1 VLKIT
6 LFSGLNWNRFNFRY
20 SVANSFLFP
29 MKTVIS
35 TEKAPKAVGPYSQAI
50 KANGF
55 IFCAGQI
62 PLDPVTGE
70 MVSGGAQEQTQRVL
84 ENVQAVLEAAGS
96 SLEKVVKAQVFLK
109 DLNDFAAMNEVY
121 SSFFAEPYPA
131 RDTFQAAKLPKDSL
145 VEISVI
151 ALE

>member
-1 VLKIT
+1 MVASFH
-6 LFSGLNWNRFNFRY
+6 LFCYEYGVF
-20 SVANSFLFP
+20 SFFF
-29 MKTVIS
+29 MKTALQ

-62 PLDPVTGE
+62 PLDPLTGQI
-70 MVSGGAQEQTQRVL
+70 VSGGIQEQTVRVI
-84 ENVQAVLEAAGS
+84 ENIQAVLESAGS
-96 SLEKVVKAQVFLK
+96 SLEKVVKTQVFLQ
-109 DLNDFAAMNEVY
+109 DLSDFSAMNEVY
-121 SSFFAEPYPA
+121 ASYFIEPYPA
-131 RDTFQAAKLPKDSL
+131 RDTFQVAKLPKDSM